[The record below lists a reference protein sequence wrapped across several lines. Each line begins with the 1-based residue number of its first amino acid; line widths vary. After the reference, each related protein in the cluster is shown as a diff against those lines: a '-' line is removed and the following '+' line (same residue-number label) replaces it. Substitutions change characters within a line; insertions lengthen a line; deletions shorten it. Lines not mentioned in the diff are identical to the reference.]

1 MSSATSS
8 SRQAARIAA
17 VKRTVSAAD
26 SAPSTTDAS
35 PADSPRGSASS
46 TSLSSMA
53 SEADVKPV
61 PKSYGKLVD
70 TYGNEFEVPDY
81 TIKDIRDAIPK
92 HCFERSYVRSMGYV
106 FRDMILLA
114 TTFYLWHNYVTPEFI
129 PSKPVRVVLWGA
141 YTFLQGLFGTGLW
154 VLAHECGHG
163 AFSPSQRFNNI
174 VGWVLHSALLVPY
187 FSWQLSHSKHHKA
200 TGNIERDMVF
210 VPRTREQQATRMGRL
225 AHELNELTEETPI
238 ATLIHLVGQQV
249 IGWPNY
255 LLTNVTGH
263 NYHERQREGR
273 GKGKKN
279 GFGGSVNHFDPRS
292 PLYENRDA
300 WLIVMSDIGIAITAT
315 ALFFLGQRF
324 GWSNMAVWYFLP
336 YLWVNHW
343 LGKFLVSW
351 HPALA
356 RAHADPPPLQ
366 WPSPSSSTPTPRS
379 RTTRPR
385 SGTLFAARPPRLTAS
400 SASLVATSSTALSR
414 PTSCTTT
421 SAASPFTTPM
431 RPPRPSS
438 PSWASTTAPTCP
450 RAPSA
455 SSRPCGRAPAGASGS
470 SPARAPRAR
479 ARASSSSATATV
491 SASSP

>member
-8 SRQAARIAA
+8 SRQAARSAA
-17 VKRTVSAAD
+17 IKRTVAAAD

-53 SEADVKPV
+53 SDAAEAKPV
-61 PKSYGKLVD
+61 PKNYGKLVD

-92 HCFERSYVRSMGYV
+92 HCFERSYVKSMSYV
-106 FRDMILLA
+106 FRDMIYLA
-114 TTFYLWHNYVTPEFI
+114 VTFYLWHNYVTPEFI
-129 PSKPVRVVLWGA
+129 PSKPARVVLWGV

-210 VPRTREQQATRMGRL
+210 VPRTREQQATRMGRF
-225 AHELNELTEETPI
+225 AHELHELTEETPI

-273 GKGKKN
+273 GKGKHN
-279 GFGGSVNHFDPRS
+279 GFGGGVNHFDPRS

-315 ALFFLGQRF
+315 VLFFLGQRF

-343 LGKFLVSW
+343 LVAITFLQHTDPSLPHYTAEEWNFVRGSAATIDREFGFIGRHLLHGIIETHVLHHYISSIPFYNADEATEAIKPVMGKHYRADVAEGPIGFIKAMWKS
-351 HPALA
+351 A
-356 RAHADPPPLQ
+356 RWCQWIEPSEGAEGPGKGVLFFRNRNGLGVKPLQ
-366 WPSPSSSTPTPRS
+366 V
-379 RTTRPR
+379 
-385 SGTLFAARPPRLTAS
+385 AAPQ
-400 SASLVATSSTALSR
+400 
-414 PTSCTTT
+414 
-421 SAASPFTTPM
+421 
-431 RPPRPSS
+431 
-438 PSWASTTAPTCP
+438 
-450 RAPSA
+450 
-455 SSRPCGRAPAGASGS
+455 
-470 SPARAPRAR
+470 
-479 ARASSSSATATV
+479 
-491 SASSP
+491 